1 MFKEEKKKEWGWE
14 RRGKGQKI
22 ADTLS
27 PSKIIQITVTK
38 CTAGNNFFKGKT
50 YQESSKYLSFTE

>member
-1 MFKEEKKKEWGWE
+1 MFKEEKKKEKEWGWE
-14 RRGKGQKI
+14 RRGKGRKI

-50 YQESSKYLSFTE
+50 Y